1 MPYVELHAHSSYS
14 FLDGASLPEELAV
27 RAAELGYPALA
38 LTDHDGVYGSLEFAH
53 AAKHFGV
60 RPITGAELTLADRSH
75 VTVLV
80 ETAKGYANLCRL
92 ITAAHAHTRPEGKE
106 TQPPADPALDQAL
119 LEELNE
125 GLVCLSG
132 CARHGLAVRNPN
144 GAARLA
150 RAFGRER
157 FFVELQRPYERG
169 DARRNAGLRDLAA
182 SLGVPTIVTGDVH
195 AHHLRRAALQD
206 VLVAIRHRSS
216 LDGCEAERRGNHEC
230 VLLSPAEM
238 VERFPEDRAAVAR
251 TVELAERLR
260 FDLTEELGYRYPDFS
275 DSPEPAIVQLAHV
288 CKRTFEDR
296 YPRGHKLRREAR
308 ARLDEELKLIDE
320 LGLAGFFL
328 LHWDVL
334 ELARECAL
342 EVRGRD
348 SPRHALPPGRGR
360 GSSVGSL
367 VCYLTGLSHVD
378 PVGAELSLGRFLNRE
393 LDSVPDIDL
402 DFPRD
407 IREKLIVAVT
417 ERYGRE
423 HAALVAS
430 FSTYRSR
437 GAIRDVGKA
446 LGLPYAELERIARVS
461 EGWNAKRVAEELQQ
475 LPDADRKLLSPRWR
489 AFGELC
495 HEIAGLPRHISQHPG
510 GMVISSRPL
519 VELVP
524 VQPAAMAGRQMCQWD
539 KDSCADAGFLKIDL
553 LGLGM
558 LSAVED
564 CVDQIARL
572 QGKPI
577 DLSRIPLDD
586 KAVYEEIQRADTIG
600 DFQIESRAQMQSL
613 LRTRPENIDD
623 LTVQVALVRPGPIQG
638 KAVHPYIEHRQRLRE
653 DPSFVPPVDHPL
665 LADCLRSTLGVV
677 VFQDQVLEVA
687 IALAGFSVGEAEG
700 LRRAMSR
707 KRSHDALEAYRERF
721 VEGALRKGVDAE
733 TADMVYDKLVGFSGF
748 GFPKSHAAAFGL
760 LAYQSAWLRH
770 HYPAEFLCAL
780 LNAQPMGFYPPAT
793 LVRDGQRRGVETR
806 PPDVNVS
813 AAKCAVEDGAVRI
826 GIDYVNGIGED
837 RGGGCRRGAR
847 AGANRSPSVR
857 DLAQRT
863 QLSEHGLE
871 TLIVAGACDCFELPR
886 RQLLWQ
892 LGLVPRSQS
901 VPGSGGE
908 EKQLA
913 LPLDPTAATP
923 ELPEPTV
930 WERMLADYRTT
941 NLSVGVHPHG
951 APACASAGW
960 RDLLARPRERAGPR
974 AGGDRGNGCR
984 TAAARDR
991 ERRRLHADRGRVRP
1005 GQPDRA
1011 AVGLRQ
1017 APSDRPRRAAHP
1029 RARPLRTD
1037 RAQPERPRPLAR
1049 DTRAARAPDLAGVR
1063 SGRQPARAPTTS
1075 ATADSVGLRRLLI
1088 GSRCSIERPSCAL
1101 RLKAVLTSATWVNAC
1116 GKLPSWRRVSGSHS
1130 SASRPRSLR
1139 RSRSRSKDLLG
1150 LVVPSLE
1157 REIVGEPEGAREE
1170 RALAGRQPVD
1180 GPCLF
1185 VVRCTGRRARRARGH
1200 ARSPRPCRPCAGR
1213 PPGGSRRAGSSAGS
1227 RPAASSRTT
1236 A

>member
-1 MPYVELHAHSSYS
+1 MTVELQPEFPHRTRRKNRPVPGALRGTSLPYVELHAHSSYS

-27 RAAELGYPALA
+27 QAAELGYPALA

-60 RPITGAELTLADRSH
+60 RPITGAEVTLADRSH
-75 VTVLV
+75 VTLLV
-80 ETAKGYANLCRL
+80 ETPKGYANLCRL
-92 ITAAHAHTRPEGKE
+92 ITAAHAHTRPPGKE
-106 TQPPADPALDQAL
+106 SQPPADPALDQKL
-119 LEELNE
+119 LEELND

-144 GAARLA
+144 AAARLA
-150 RAFGRER
+150 RAFGRDR

-169 DARRNAGLRDLAA
+169 DGPRNALLRDLAA
-182 SLGVPTIVTGDVH
+182 SLGVRTIVTGDVH
-195 AHHLRRAALQD
+195 AHHRRRAPLQD
-206 VLVAIRHRSS
+206 VLVAVRHRSS

-238 VERFPEDRAAVAR
+238 VERFPEDRDAVAR
-251 TVELAERLR
+251 TVELADRLQ

-275 DSPEPAIVQLAHV
+275 DSPEPAIVQLARV
-288 CKRTFEDR
+288 CNRTFEDR
-296 YPRGHKLRREAR
+296 YPAGHKLRKEAR
-308 ARLDEELKLIDE
+308 KRLEEELKLIDE

-348 SPRHALPPGRGR
+348 SPRHVLPPGRGR

-378 PVGAELSLGRFLNRE
+378 PVGADLSLGRFLNRE
-393 LDSVPDIDL
+393 LDAVPDIDL

-430 FSTYRSR
+430 FATYRSR

-461 EGWNAKRVAEELQQ
+461 EGWNAKRVAEELQL
-475 LPDADRKLLSPRWR
+475 LPDVDRKLLSPRWR

-495 HEIAGLPRHISQHPG
+495 QEIAGLPRHISQHPG

-524 VQPAAMAGRQMCQWD
+524 VQPAAMADRQMCQWD

-564 CVDQIARL
+564 CVEQIARL
-572 QGKPI
+572 QGEPI
-577 DLSRIPLDD
+577 DLSRISLDD
-586 KAVYEEIQRADTIG
+586 RAVYDDIQRADTVG

-613 LRTRPENIDD
+613 LRTRPENLDD

-665 LADCLRSTLGVV
+665 LAECLSSTLGVV

-707 KRSHDALEAYRERF
+707 KRSHDALEAYRDRF

-733 TADMVYDKLVGFSGF
+733 TADLVYDKLVGFSGF

-813 AAKCAVEDGAVRI
+813 AAKCTVEEGAVRI
-826 GIDYVNGIGED
+826 GVDYVNGIGEED
-837 RGGGCRRGAR
+837 AKAVVAERERGGPFR
-847 AGANRSPSVR
+847 SVR
-857 DLAQRT
+857 ELAQRT

-871 TLIVAGACDCFELPR
+871 TLIVAGACDCFGSPR

-941 NLSVGVHPHG
+941 SLSVGVHPLELLRAHLPDG
-951 APACASAGW
+951 VISS
-960 RDLLARPRERAGPR
+960 RDLDGA
-974 AGGDRGNGCR
+974 
-984 TAAARDR
+984 
-991 ERRRLHADRGRVRP
+991 
-1005 GQPDRA
+1005 PDRA
-1011 AVGLRQ
+1011 QVAIAGMAVARQ
-1017 APSDRPRRAAHP
+1017 RPATANGVVFMLIEDEFGAVNLIVPPSVYDRHRAIVRGEP
-1029 RARPLRTD
+1029 LILARGRF
-1037 RAQPERPRPLAR
+1037 ERIERNQNVLVRSLETLGPLAR
-1049 DTRAARAPDLAGVR
+1049 RISQETE
-1063 SGRQPARAPTTS
+1063 
-1075 ATADSVGLRRLLI
+1075 VGA
-1088 GSRCSIERPSCAL
+1088 S
-1101 RLKAVLTSATWVNAC
+1101 
-1116 GKLPSWRRVSGSHS
+1116 LP
-1130 SASRPRSLR
+1130 
-1139 RSRSRSKDLLG
+1139 
-1150 LVVPSLE
+1150 
-1157 REIVGEPEGAREE
+1157 GAHH
-1170 RALAGRQPVD
+1170 
-1180 GPCLF
+1180 F
-1185 VVRCTGRRARRARGH
+1185 GH
-1200 ARSPRPCRPCAGR
+1200 R
-1213 PPGGSRRAGSSAGS
+1213 
-1227 RPAASSRTT
+1227 
-1236 A
+1236 